1 MKPER
6 DEPEAHSVSVAAGS
20 QYVYPKIETVIQT
33 VYFFAL
39 HDQDYADKRP
49 IYAYAYLLQ
58 LDFVPMIMGG
68 REVRGAG
75 RKSRCRS
82 RSPKPFCFI

>member
-33 VYFFAL
+33 VYFIAL
-39 HDQDYADKRP
+39 HVQDYADKRP
-49 IYAYAYLLQ
+49 ICAYASLLQ
-58 LDFVPMIMGG
+58 LDFDEMIMGG
-68 REVRGAG
+68 REVRGAD